1 MAVLYLTEQG
11 AVLRKKSKTL
21 VVDKGTE
28 VLLEVPEFKVERVLI
43 FGNIQIT
50 TQAIAFLFEHGIEAS
65 FFTING
71 KLKGKLTPLESKN
84 VYLRLYQYKRYQQD
98 DFKLNL
104 AQRIVEG
111 KIKNQIV
118 LLQRYQRNHPE
129 NDFSLSID
137 KLHESIKTLYVKKKV
152 STVLGVEG
160 AATAIYFQEF
170 GRMFRKELKFDGRSR
185 RPPKDPVNALLSFGY
200 TLISNEILSLLSGMG
215 FDPYIGYLHAI
226 DYGRPSLAL
235 DLVEE
240 FRHTI
245 VDRLVLSLINKEV
258 LSEDDFEEKDGGVY
272 LKENSRKTFFL
283 QYERSLQ
290 SQFSHEESQVTFR
303 HLFKNQAQKLSNVI
317 LRNEQY
323 IPFLLK

>member
-21 VVDKGTE
+21 VVDKAGE

-50 TQAIAFLFEHGIEAS
+50 TQAVAFLLESGIETS
-65 FFTING
+65 FFTMNG
-71 KLKGKLTPLESKN
+71 KLKGKLTPLETKN
-84 VYLRLYQYKRYQQD
+84 VYLRLYQYKRYQNE
-98 DFKLNL
+98 DFKLRH
-104 AQRIVEG
+104 AQRIIEG

-129 NDFSLSID
+129 VDFTLSID
-137 KLHESIKTLYVKKKV
+137 RLQEAINTLQIKKKV

-160 AATAIYFQEF
+160 AATAVYFETF
-170 GRMFRKELKFDGRSR
+170 GKMFRKELKFDGRSR

-200 TLISNEILSLLSGMG
+200 TLITNEILSLLSGMG

-240 FRHTI
+240 FRHPI
-245 VDRLVLSLINKEV
+245 VDRLVLSSFNKEV
-258 LSEDDFEEKDGGVY
+258 FDAEDFEEKEDGVF

-283 QYERSLQ
+283 HYERSLQ
-290 SQFSHEESQVTFR
+290 QHFQYEDSEVNFR
-303 HLFKNQAQKLSNVI
+303 QLFKKQAQKLAQVI
-317 LRNEQY
+317 LKNEQY
-323 IPFLLK
+323 SPFLLK

>member
-1 MAVLYLTEQG
+1 MSVLYLTEQG

-21 VVDKGTE
+21 VVDKAGK

-50 TQAIAFLFEHGIEAS
+50 TQAVAFLLENGIETS
-65 FFTING
+65 FFTMNG

-84 VYLRLYQYKRYQQD
+84 VYLRLYQYKRYQQEE
-98 DFKLNL
+98 FKLNL
-104 AQRIVEG
+104 AQGIIEG

-129 NDFSLSID
+129 ADFTQCVDRLQ
-137 KLHESIKTLYVKKKV
+137 EAIKTLLVKKKV

-160 AATAIYFQEF
+160 AATAVYFEAF

-245 VDRLVLSLINKEV
+245 VDRLVLSTFNKEIFDV
-258 LSEDDFEEKDGGVY
+258 DDFEEKDGGIY
-272 LKENSRKTFFL
+272 LNDNSRKTFFL
-283 QYERSLQ
+283 HYERSLQ
-290 SQFSHEESQVTFR
+290 QQFQYEGAEVTFR
-303 HLFKNQAQKLSNVI
+303 RLFKNQAQKLSQVI
-317 LRNEQY
+317 LKNEQY
-323 IPFLLK
+323 TPFLLK

>member
-21 VVDKGTE
+21 VVDKAGE

-50 TQAIAFLFEHGIEAS
+50 TQAVAFLLESGIETS
-65 FFTING
+65 LFTMNG

-84 VYLRLYQYKRYQQD
+84 VYLRLYQYKRYQQE

-104 AQRIVEG
+104 AQRIIEG
-111 KIKNQIV
+111 KLKNQIV

-129 NDFSLSID
+129 ADFSQQID
-137 KLHESIKTLYVKKKV
+137 RLQKAIKTLFVKKKV

-160 AATAIYFQEF
+160 AATAAYFEAF
-170 GRMFRKELKFDGRSR
+170 GRMFRRELKFEGRSR

-245 VDRLVLSLINKEV
+245 VDRLVPSSFNKEV
-258 LSEDDFEEKDGGVY
+258 FDVEDFEEKEGGFY
-272 LKENSRKTFFL
+272 LKENSRKAFFL
-283 QYERSLQ
+283 HYERSLQ
-290 SQFSHEESQVTFR
+290 QQFQYESSEVNFR
-303 HLFKNQAQKLSNVI
+303 QMFKNQAQKLSQVI
-317 LRNEQY
+317 LKNEQY
-323 IPFLLK
+323 TPFLLK

>member
-21 VVDKGTE
+21 VVDKSTE

-50 TQAIAFLFEHGIEAS
+50 TQAVAFLLESGIETS

-84 VYLRLYQYKRYQQD
+84 VYLRLYQYKRYQQE
-98 DFKLNL
+98 DFKLQL
-104 AQRIVEG
+104 AQRIIEG

-129 NDFSLSID
+129 TDFTLSID
-137 KLHESIKTLYVKKKV
+137 RLQEAIKTLLVKKKV

-160 AATAIYFQEF
+160 AATAAYFEAF

-245 VDRLVLSLINKEV
+245 VDRLVVSLFNKEV
-258 LSEDDFEEKDGGVY
+258 FDVEDFEEKEGGVY
-272 LKENSRKTFFL
+272 LKENARKTFFL
-283 QYERSLQ
+283 HYERSLQ
-290 SQFSHEESQVTFR
+290 SQFLYEGTNVSFR
-303 HLFKNQAQKLSNVI
+303 HLFKNQAQKLSSTI
-317 LRNEQY
+317 LKNEHY
-323 IPFLLK
+323 IPYLLK